1 MAALTDFAEN
11 RIVDSVLRSQALGAP
26 TTWHVALYTTAPTDA
41 AGGIEVTGG
50 GYARVAVAASLA
62 AWAGTQGAGTTV
74 ASNGTGGVTSN
85 NAVITFPTPSAA
97 WGTVVAFGLF
107 DAATGGN
114 LWIHSALTASR
125 TISAGDGVTFAAAAL
140 TVQFA

>member
-114 LWIHSALTASR
+114 LWVHAALGTAR
-125 TISAGDGVTFAAAAL
+125 VIGTGDGVSFAPAAL

>member
-41 AGGIEVTGG
+41 GGGVEVSGG
-50 GYARVAVAASLA
+50 GYARVAVPASLV

-74 ASNGTGGVTSN
+74 ASNGAGGLTSN
-85 NAVITFPTPSAA
+85 NTAIAFPTPTAP

-107 DAATGGN
+107 GAATGGD
-114 LWIHSALTASR
+114 LWIHAALGTAR
-125 TISAGDGVTFAAAAL
+125 VIGTGDGVSFAPAAL